1 MEIRTYT
8 IPFAEIVGPDATEV
22 VFGPDDYLQLRSL
35 WAYPAN
41 EVSDII
47 RRQQALTVESPDED
61 AEAILKELLTRCVVG
76 WNLNGPDGPI
86 PKPTN
91 TAEVDRLPT
100 ALALRLVPY
109 LATFRG
115 RPDPTPAA

>member
-8 IPFAEIVGPDATEV
+8 VPFSEIVGPEATEV
-22 VFGPDDYLQLRSL
+22 TFGPDDYVQLRSL
-35 WAYPAN
+35 WAYPAS
-41 EVSDII
+41 EVSDIL
-47 RRQQALTVESPDED
+47 RRQQTLTEDSPDSD
-61 AEAILKELLTRCVVG
+61 AEAILEELLRRCVVG
-76 WNLNGPDGPI
+76 WSLNGPDGPI

-100 ALALRLVPY
+100 ALALRLVPF

-115 RPDPTPAA
+115 KPDPTPAA